1 MKVSGKG
8 YDSSNFSESK
18 EEFGLSPQMFEH
30 GISLTENKE
39 KALEIFLHFDR
50 IRKDKKFI

>member
-39 KALEIFLHFDR
+39 KALEIFLHFD
-50 IRKDKKFI
+50 